1 VIRKGW
7 TAYAAALT
15 AAVVLGEVANVVQG
29 SLDARTPANWVLSA
43 VLLVATWGY
52 ALHRP
57 IGAHRYWGPAFWV
70 VLDRHRAHA
79 AAGADGRPRGEDRGG
94 GAAAAAGP
102 GLLRCVPLRLSLAGT
117 LAGAGGIAM
126 TTNPMSPAAVQ
137 QVIAQQF
144 PGLLGIELVETTPE
158 RVVGRLRAR
167 PEICTVGGMMHGGA
181 VMGFA
186 DTLGAVGTFLNMP
199 PGATTTTTIES
210 STKFMAAAPA
220 GQVLTGE
227 SVPLHRGRTTMVWQ
241 TSIRREDGR
250 LCALVLQTQLM
261 MEPKAAPAA

>member
-79 AAGADGRPRGEDRGG
+79 AAGADGRAGGDGGGG

-102 GLLRCVPLRLSLAGT
+102 GVLRCVPLRLSFAGT

-220 GQVLTGE
+220 GQLLTGE

-261 MEPKAAPAA
+261 MEPKAAPAT

>member
-1 VIRKGW
+1 
-7 TAYAAALT
+7 
-15 AAVVLGEVANVVQG
+15 
-29 SLDARTPANWVLSA
+29 
-43 VLLVATWGY
+43 
-52 ALHRP
+52 
-57 IGAHRYWGPAFWV
+57 
-70 VLDRHRAHA
+70 
-79 AAGADGRPRGEDRGG
+79 
-94 GAAAAAGP
+94 
-102 GLLRCVPLRLSLAGT
+102 
-117 LAGAGGIAM
+117 M
-126 TTNPMSPAAVQ
+126 TTNPMSPALVQ
-137 QVIAQQF
+137 QVIARQF

-199 PGATTTTTIES
+199 PGATTTTIES
-210 STKFMAAAPA
+210 STKFMAAAPE

-227 SVPLHRGRTTMVWQ
+227 SVPLHKGRTTMVWQ

-261 MEPKAAPAA
+261 MEPKAAPTA